1 MHADLAARAAL
12 EPFQILKTT
21 RPLLILLCAA
31 SPGCG
36 GDSADLAPARLIHA
50 PPVGQLN
57 PQQLRS
63 LSMEC
68 EKYAPNGSM
77 RGRYDAAY
85 CDEAMAAWSDSPLQM
100 VPVQKEPPADSSAG
114 PKQ

>member
-1 MHADLAARAAL
+1 
-12 EPFQILKTT
+12 
-21 RPLLILLCAA
+21 
-31 SPGCG
+31 
-36 GDSADLAPARLIHA
+36 
-50 PPVGQLN
+50 
-57 PQQLRS
+57 
-63 LSMEC
+63 MEC

-100 VPVQKEPPADSSAG
+100 VPVQKEAPTDASGA

>member
-1 MHADLAARAAL
+1 MHADRAARAAL
-12 EPFQILKTT
+12 EPFQILKTA

-31 SPGCG
+31 GSGCG

-100 VPVQKEPPADSSAG
+100 VPVQKEAPADASGA
-114 PKQ
+114 PRQ

>member
-1 MHADLAARAAL
+1 M
-12 EPFQILKTT
+12 KTA
-21 RPLLILLCAA
+21 RPLLILLCATC
-31 SPGCG
+31 PGCG

-68 EKYAPNGSM
+68 EKYA
-77 RGRYDAAY
+77 AY

-100 VPVQKEPPADSSAG
+100 VPIQKEPPADSSAA
-114 PKQ
+114 PKH

>member
-1 MHADLAARAAL
+1 M
-12 EPFQILKTT
+12 KTA
-21 RPLLILLCAA
+21 RPLLILLCATC
-31 SPGCG
+31 PGCG

-68 EKYAPNGSM
+68 ERYAPNGSM

-100 VPVQKEPPADSSAG
+100 VPIQKEPPADSSAA
-114 PKQ
+114 PKH